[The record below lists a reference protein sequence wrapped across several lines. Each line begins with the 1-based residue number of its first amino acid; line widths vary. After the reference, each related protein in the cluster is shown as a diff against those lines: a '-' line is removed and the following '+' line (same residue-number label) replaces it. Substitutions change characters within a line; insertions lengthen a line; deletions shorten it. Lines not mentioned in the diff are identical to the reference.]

1 MTDLSAFGADP
12 WWLVLAKVLAVF
24 VFLVVTVLGGF
35 ALGWLRHR
43 TGSVLAPIGLHLGTN
58 AVGLVAAG
66 VALAH

>member
-1 MTDLSAFGADP
+1 MSARAAAP
-12 WWLVLAKVLAVF
+12 PAPVRPVTLATPRVAVALVALA
-24 VFLVVTVLGGF
+24 LGGF